1 MPCEGQVRK
10 RRTDGVG
17 EEVGCWVAPHI
28 QHLKKIII
36 ICYKL
41 LIFIL
46 TNDYMIVTNS
56 LFTCLEKV
64 VKGVTR
70 GSLTA

>member
-1 MPCEGQVRK
+1 MTRSVRLFVSLL
-10 RRTDGVG
+10 DSYGSSVG
-17 EEVGCWVAPHI
+17 
-28 QHLKKIII
+28 HLKKIII

>member
-1 MPCEGQVRK
+1 MPMTRSVRLFVSLL
-10 RRTDGVG
+10 DSYGSSVG
-17 EEVGCWVAPHI
+17 
-28 QHLKKIII
+28 HLKKIII